1 MGLEALLLIVLV
13 LMPVGAIP
21 TWARTALWL
30 RLPWRPEPG
39 ADHPHVLLQTGP
51 L

>member
-21 TWARTALWL
+21 TWARTALRL
-30 RLPWRPEPG
+30 RRPWRAEPG
-39 ADHPHVLLQTGP
+39 VDHPPVLLQTGP